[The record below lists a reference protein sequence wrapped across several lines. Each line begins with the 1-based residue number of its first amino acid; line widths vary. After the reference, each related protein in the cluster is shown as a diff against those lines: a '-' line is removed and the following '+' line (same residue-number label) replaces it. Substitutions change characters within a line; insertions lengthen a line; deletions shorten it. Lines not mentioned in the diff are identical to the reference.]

1 MGSGTRVKKHVLA
14 AGEAPAETKA
24 MRNGHAPHHANGDQ
38 RRRLSNP
45 DLYINREVSSVAF
58 IRRVLEEAQSE
69 RHPLL
74 ERVKFLSF
82 VGIQTDEF
90 VMVRIAGLDDQLE
103 AQVTDSGPD
112 GMQPAQQ
119 LAALRPLIE
128 RLFRD
133 QQHCLQS
140 DLIPK
145 LA

>member
-1 MGSGTRVKKHVLA
+1 MWSGTPVKKHTLT
-14 AGEAPAETKA
+14 AGEAPVVATALK
-24 MRNGHAPHHANGDQ
+24 NGHAPHHTNGDL
-38 RRRLSNP
+38 RRRLHNP

-103 AQVTDSGPD
+103 AQVTESGPD

-119 LAALRPLIE
+119 LAALR
-128 RLFRD
+128 
-133 QQHCLQS
+133 
-140 DLIPK
+140 
-145 LA
+145 